1 MSEALPKGISVLIPN
16 YNGRE
21 LLPEILPTVML
32 ALATTGLPSEII
44 ISDDASTDDS
54 LSYVR
59 EHFPTVIILESRQ
72 NTGFSPTVNRG
83 IAALRYQL
91 CLLLNSDVK
100 LPEDFFTHQ
109 LRYFDNADCFGVMS
123 RIIGWHSEQIQD
135 GGKFPRFQGLKLK
148 TSGNYIPQ
156 NPSASDWLP
165 SLYLSGANAL
175 MDTQKLRMLGGL
187 NELFS
192 PFYVE
197 DTELSIRAWR
207 MGWACYYDHSSYCRH
222 LESATIKTGRKKN
235 QIKRIYNRNK
245 MQLHALHL
253 PLQLLIPWHIQ
264 TFLEFI
270 ISLVIFRGYYI
281 QSWFDFMGRTRQL
294 IQQRRQLRELA
305 KSHNRQ
311 IIPLPQVV
319 RKIRQQLKAASVTGI
334 R

>member
-1 MSEALPKGISVLIPN
+1 MSETLPQGISVVIPN
-16 YNGRE
+16 YNGRT
-21 LLPEILPTVML
+21 LLPEILPTVFQ
-32 ALATTGLPSEII
+32 ALAQTGLACEII

-54 LSYVR
+54 VSYVR
-59 EHFPTVIILESRQ
+59 TNFPSVIVLESTG
-72 NTGFSPTVNRG
+72 NTGFSRTVNRG
-83 IAALRYQL
+83 IAAVRYQL

-100 LPEDFFTHQ
+100 LPEDFFRNQ
-109 LRYFDNADCFGVMS
+109 LAYFNNPDCFGVMS
-123 RIIGWHSEQIQD
+123 RIIGWQSDQIQD
-135 GGKFPRFQGLKLK
+135 GGKLPRFQGLKLK

-156 NPSASDWLP
+156 NPSSQQKLP

-207 MGWACYYDHSSYCRH
+207 MGWTCYYDHSSYCRH
-222 LESATIKTGRKKN
+222 LESATIKTGRKKSR
-235 QIKRIYNRNK
+235 IKRIYNRNK

-253 PLQLLIPWHIQ
+253 PLLWLIPWHIQ

-270 ISLVIFRGYYI
+270 VSLLLFRGYYI
-281 QSWFDFMGRTRQL
+281 QSWFDFIGRTGTL
-294 IQQRRQLRELA
+294 VKQRRQLRALA
-305 KSHNRQ
+305 QDNNRQ
-311 IIPLPQVV
+311 LISLRQVI
-319 RKIRQQLKAASVTGI
+319 KNIRQQLKAISISVI

>member
-16 YNGRE
+16 YNGRA

-72 NTGFSPTVNRG
+72 NSGFSLTVNRG

-100 LPEDFFTHQ
+100 LPEDFFSRQ
-109 LRYFDNADCFGVMS
+109 LRYFDNPDCFGVMS
-123 RIIGWHSEQIQD
+123 RIIGWHSDQIQD

-148 TSGNYIPQ
+148 TSGNYILQ

-207 MGWACYYDHSSYCRH
+207 MGWTCYYDHSSYCRH
-222 LESATIKTGRKKN
+222 LESATIKTGRKKSR
-235 QIKRIYNRNK
+235 IKRIYNRNK

-253 PLQLLIPWHIQ
+253 PLLLLIPWHIQ

-281 QSWFDFMGRTRQL
+281 QSWFDFIGRTGQL
-294 IQQRRQLRELA
+294 IQQRRELRVLA

-311 IIPLPQVV
+311 IISLPQVV
-319 RKIRQQLKAASVTGI
+319 KKIRQQLKAASVTGI